1 MAVYNYISD
10 TGTIVPDTT
19 QIQQDVVQEYRDL
32 FGADLVVT
40 PNTPQGML
48 ITAEQLNRIAVAENN
63 AKLANQINPNLAGGV
78 YLDAI
83 MALTNPFS
91 RKPATQSIV
100 FARVAGTPGTVIP
113 AGSIAS
119 ETGTG
124 DNNQFATVIDVTLPA
139 EGYIDFVQFNS
150 IVFGPIP
157 CAVGMLTNIVT
168 PVLGWDTVGTNDA
181 AILGVATQSDIQARR
196 YRLDTLATQG
206 ASVAEAITAEIIR
219 TTDAKSVS
227 FLENPL
233 SVPDTVDGVSMVAH
247 SIYVC
252 VDGTEIGSQTFA
264 VAAVTGIPGTV
275 IPTGSQV
282 SSNGNIFSNLAPLTI
297 PAGGT
302 LDPAFFVAEQYGPV
316 PCPIGTLT
324 TIVTPVAGWTSV
336 NNTIA
341 PATLGTESPI
351 AQALVAKKSAG
362 AAYNNGPGQKIS
374 ALVTVPYS
382 GQNMTVL
389 FDIPNQ
395 VPINVFVAIKI
406 LTATQN
412 ATQLVQ
418 DAITTYATGGING
431 IAGLTVGQNVSSFE
445 LAGAITALHPGI
457 YVQSLLIAKSPTS
470 PTSPDEIDIKSFEV
484 ATIAAGDIIV
494 NVVE

>member
-1 MAVYNYISD
+1 MAVYDYIVD

-63 AKLANQINPNLAGGV
+63 AKLANQINPNLAGGAF
-78 YLDAI
+78 LDAI

-100 FARVAGTPGTVIP
+100 FARIAGAPGTIIP

-124 DNNQFATVIDVTLPA
+124 DNNQFATIIDVTIPP
-139 EGYIDFVQFNS
+139 EGFIDLVQFNS

-157 CAVGMLTNIVT
+157 CAANVLTNIVT
-168 PVLGWDTVGTNDA
+168 PVLGWDTVGTNDP
-181 AILGVATQSDIQARR
+181 AILGISTQSDIQARQ

-227 FLENPL
+227 FLENTAGTTQ
-233 SVPDTVDGVSMVAH
+233 SIDGVSMVGH
-247 SIYVC
+247 SIYAC
-252 VDGTEIGSQTFA
+252 VDGTGIGSQTFA
-264 VAAVTGIPGTV
+264 VAVITGTPGTI

-282 SSNGNIFSNLAPLTI
+282 SSNGNIFKNLAPLTI
-297 PAGGT
+297 PGSGT
-302 LDPAFFVAEQYGPV
+302 LDPAVFVSQQYGPV

-341 PATLGTESPI
+341 PDTLGSESPI

-362 AAYNNGPGQKIS
+362 ASYNNGPGQPIS
-374 ALVTVPYS
+374 ALVVVPYS

-395 VPINVFVAIKI
+395 VPINVFVSIKI

-418 DAITTYATGGING
+418 DAITTYASGGING

-457 YVQSLLIAKSPTS
+457 YVQSLLIAKNPTS

-484 ATIAAGDIIV
+484 ATIAAGNIIV